1 MTENTAQI
9 VRFHETGSSSVLK
22 IESLP
27 ITEPGPDEV
36 RIKVEAFGLNRAEIM
51 FRSGAYLVAPTFPS
65 RIGYEASGT
74 IESIGSNITDLQIG
88 DRVSTIPALSMSE
101 YGVYG
106 ESVTLDAS
114 AVSKYPTK
122 LSPVEG
128 TAIWMQYITAYG
140 ALIDIGKLTAD
151 QTVMIT
157 AASSSVGIAAIQIA
171 KSVGAKVI
179 ATTRGASKVQSLTDA
194 GADHVIQTENETL
207 SEKALSL
214 TNDQGVDLVFD
225 PIGGPMLEEL
235 ALATKQQGL
244 IIEYGAL
251 DERPTPYPLFT
262 ALGKGLKIQGYTL
275 FEITQDPDRDRLNTA
290 KKFIFEGLESGKLK
304 PVIDRTFPLEQIK
317 QAHDHLESNEQIGK
331 IVVTV

>member
-1 MTENTAQI
+1 MTDNFARI
-9 VRFHETGSSSVLK
+9 IRFHETGSSSVLK
-22 IESLP
+22 IETLP

-36 RIKVEAFGLNRAEIM
+36 RIKTQAFGLNRAEIM
-51 FRSGAYLVAPTFPS
+51 FRNGAYLVAPTFPS
-65 RIGYEASGT
+65 RIGYEASG
-74 IESIGSNITDLQIG
+74 IIDSVGSNITEFQIG

-106 ESVTLDAS
+106 ESVTLNAS
-114 AVSKYPTK
+114 AVAKYPAK
-122 LSPVEG
+122 LSPIEG

-140 ALIDIGKLTAD
+140 ALIDIGKLSTN
-151 QTVMIT
+151 QTVLIT

-171 KSVGAKVI
+171 KSQGVKTI
-179 ATTRGASKVQSLTDA
+179 ATTRGASKVQSLIDA
-194 GADHVIQTENETL
+194 GADHVIQTDNENL

-214 TNDQGVDLVFD
+214 TNDHGVDLVFD
-225 PIGGPMLEEL
+225 PIGGPILEEL
-235 ALATKQQGL
+235 AMATKQGGL

-275 FEITQDPDRDRLNTA
+275 FEITQGPDQTRLNAA
-290 KKFIFEGLESGKLK
+290 KNFVIEGLKSGKLK
-304 PVIDRTFPLEQIK
+304 PVIDRTFSLDQIK
-317 QAHDHLESNEQIGK
+317 EAHDHLESNEQIGK